1 MATTQ
6 SSESNASTPREGLP
20 ADHIGILVASL
31 AMAVSGWWGLYQLM
45 MQTIPRVGQRWVFF
59 MLLHIAVTGTVI
71 PVVRFLNVRFT
82 PVSKPIPGGGIILRQ
97 ASWVGLFAVT
107 CAWLQIPRAL
117 TWSVVFFLLIIFVV
131 LESFLRLRERQMAD
145 GKR

>member
-6 SSESNASTPREGLP
+6 STDASSSPPREGIS
-20 ADHIGILVASL
+20 ADHIGILIAAV
-31 AMAVSGWWGLYQLM
+31 AMAVSGWWGLYQLIT
-45 MQTIPRVGQRWVFF
+45 QTIPRVGQRWIFF

-71 PVVRFLNVRFT
+71 PMIRFLNVRFT

-117 TWSVVFFLLIIFVV
+117 TWSVVVFLGIILVV
-131 LESFLRLRERQMAD
+131 LE
-145 GKR
+145 